1 MKNAFIPYNIK
12 LYVALHSSRFDYRVR
27 ADIRIRTARVRPIGV
42 RTTPVRERG
51 SVGRVQ
57 WCSEMV
63 MTPVFLQSVANETCA
78 IQSIQEWKTVTR
90 CIENSVYTV
99 PIPYPYRRELG

>member
-1 MKNAFIPYNIK
+1 MQIEIDLPEISTRLQNFARGHPT
-12 LYVALHSSRFDYRVR
+12 SSEPCDE
-27 ADIRIRTARVRPIGV
+27 P
-42 RTTPVRERG
+42 PVRERG

-63 MTPVFLQSVANETCA
+63 MTPVFLHSVANETCA

-90 CIENSVYTV
+90 CIENTVYTV